1 VQSQKKRRSGI
12 CIRVVSLA
20 AFVASGAR
28 SEDITYT
35 ADYFSVLPGL
45 ALPSKKLGTVG
56 TGATLSGIYG
66 RELDTFFSLEA
77 NVQYSTFETG
87 ANAGTDYYQPG
98 LTIGATYTP
107 FDRRASRLF
116 TPFVLLG
123 LGGVYDDFFPV
134 NRHGVAFL
142 AEAGTGFVT
151 RPFFADRIRFRFDAR
166 YTHDGKEGGHPEG
179 RIMAGIEIPLGSI
192 AHRVDYLPGKTEIR
206 EVVREVER
214 PAPGPPS
221 TDSDGD
227 GVDDVHD
234 QCPNTPRGLKV
245 DSVGCA
251 IGSQT
256 LALHGV
262 TFDTNK
268 ARLTLNAQA
277 VLDQVARAFSG
288 QPTLKVEIAGHTDS
302 VGSVAANQ
310 KLSQLRADAVRAYL
324 MSAGVRP
331 DQLQARGYGKSEL
344 LVSPETG
351 ESDRER
357 NRRVELRVLA
367 Q

>member
-1 VQSQKKRRSGI
+1 MEAHKKLRW
-12 CIRVVSLA
+12 CIFLGVVSLA
-20 AFVASGAR
+20 AFAATVAR
-28 SEDITYT
+28 SGDITYSS
-35 ADYFSVLPGL
+35 DYFSVLPGL
-45 ALPSKKLGTVG
+45 ALPAKSLGTVG

-66 RELDTFFSLEA
+66 RELDKHFSLEA

-87 ANAGTDYYQPG
+87 LTAGTDYYQPG
-98 LTIGATYTP
+98 LTVDATYTP
-107 FDRRASRLF
+107 FDRRAGKLF

-123 LGGVYDDFFPV
+123 FGGVYDDFYPI

-151 RPFFADRIRFRFDAR
+151 RPFFRDRVRLRFDAR

-179 RIMAGIEIPLGSI
+179 RIMAGIEIPLGSVE
-192 AHRVDYLPGKTEIR
+192 HRIEYLPGKVEVR
-206 EVVREVER
+206 EVIREVER
-214 PAPGPPS
+214 PAPPPPPM
-221 TDSDGD
+221 DSDGD
-227 GVDDVHD
+227 GVDDAHD

-251 IGSQT
+251 IERQT

-262 TFDTNK
+262 TFDFNK
-268 ARLTLNAQA
+268 ARLTLNAQT
-277 VLDQVARAFSG
+277 VLDQVARAFAG

-302 VGSVAANQ
+302 VGSAAANQ
-310 KLSQLRADAVRAYL
+310 KLSQLRAEAVRAYL
-324 MSAGVRP
+324 ISVGVRP

-344 LVSPETG
+344 LVNPESG

-357 NRRVELRVLA
+357 NRRVELRVLG

>member
-1 VQSQKKRRSGI
+1 VEQHAKLRWGI
-12 CIRVVSLA
+12 FLSVVSFAFFA
-20 AFVASGAR
+20 ATVGR
-28 SEDITYT
+28 SEDINYSP
-35 ADYFSVLPGL
+35 DYFAVLPGL
-45 ALPSKKLGTVG
+45 ALPAKNLGTVG
-56 TGATLSGIYG
+56 TGATISGVYG
-66 RELDTFFSLEA
+66 RELDKFFSLEA

-98 LTIGATYTP
+98 LTVGATYTP

-192 AHRVDYLPGKTEIR
+192 AHRVEYLPGKTEIR

-214 PAPGPPS
+214 PAPSPPAM
-221 TDSDGD
+221 DSDGD
-227 GVDDVHD
+227 GVDDTHD

-251 IGSQT
+251 IESQT

-277 VLDQVARAFSG
+277 VLDQVARAFTG

-302 VGSVAANQ
+302 VGSVAANLE
-310 KLSQLRADAVRAYL
+310 LSQRRAEAVRAYL
-324 MSAGVRP
+324 LSVGVRP

-344 LVSPETG
+344 LVKPETG